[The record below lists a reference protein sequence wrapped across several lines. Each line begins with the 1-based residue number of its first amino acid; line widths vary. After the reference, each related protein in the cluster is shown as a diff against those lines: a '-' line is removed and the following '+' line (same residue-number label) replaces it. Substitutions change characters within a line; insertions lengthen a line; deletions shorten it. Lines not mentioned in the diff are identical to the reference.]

1 LSFAKMTQPTVTRTE
16 RVDDIPLLIVQ
27 MEKMQIAELMD
38 KHFPAHGNWSGMG
51 FGQTVVGWLAYIL
64 SEGDHRLNHVQGWAA
79 GLLLTLG
86 ICLKST
92 ILRDLDFSDDRLAT
106 ILTRL
111 GNDAE
116 WEGYEIEQAQVLLR
130 VYDLKSRQV
139 RIDSTTAKSYVG
151 VSEDGL
157 FQFGHSKEHR
167 PDLPQ
172 LKISQAVLDPLGLP
186 LTTTIV
192 SGESADDPLYL
203 PEIRKVQ
210 AIYPERGLLYVGDC
224 KMGAIETRAYLA
236 HGGDYYLLPLS
247 TTHLPTETLRTLLL
261 PVWAE
266 EQALTP
272 IYRPQ
277 EKEGE
282 APECIAEGFR
292 IKVKLTATVGGEE
305 IEWDEYRSVIR
316 SFKYAEAQER
326 ALEAHLKKAEKAIAA
341 LNSRGQGI
349 KRLDEAELRDAVNQ
363 ILQQHDVAG
372 LLNITYAVDSRDVSK
387 RAYKD
392 RPAQTTT
399 IVTVT
404 VETRRNANAYAEVVR
419 SLGWRVYAC
428 NDADLTLTEVVLAYR
443 DQYIVE
449 RGFNRF
455 RGKVLGL
462 TPIYLGSTTRIKG
475 LVRLL
480 TIGLRVLCLVEF
492 EVRRTLQ
499 EQNEKLVGIH
509 AGNPKR
515 ATTRPTT
522 EMMLKAFLGITLSM
536 VAIDGVEHGFMTPLN
551 AVQQNIL
558 RLVGF
563 PADIYQTV
571 QLQSVEVSTKMGER

>member
-1 LSFAKMTQPTVTRTE
+1 MPPITVTRTE
-16 RVDDIPLLIVQ
+16 RVDDIPLLIAQ
-27 MEKMQIAELMD
+27 MEKMQIANLMD
-38 KHFPAHGNWSGMG
+38 KHFPMHGNWTGLG
-51 FGQTVVGWLAYIL
+51 FGQTVVGWLAYVL
-64 SEGDHRLNHVQGWAA
+64 SEGDHRLNHVQGWVS

-86 ICLKST
+86 ICLKT
-92 ILRDLDFSDDRLAT
+92 ATLRDLDFSDDRLAT

-111 GNDAE
+111 GNDVE
-116 WEGYEIEQAQVLLR
+116 WEAYETEQAQVLLR

-157 FQFGHSKEHR
+157 FQFGLSKEHR

-210 AIYPERGLLYVGDC
+210 AIYPERGMLYVGDC

-236 HGGDYYLLPLS
+236 QGGDYYLLPLS
-247 TTHLPTETLRTLLL
+247 ATQLPTAGVHALLM
-261 PVWAE
+261 PVWSG

-272 IYRPQ
+272 ICRPS
-277 EKEGE
+277 EKEGME
-282 APECIAEGFR
+282 QEHIAEGFR
-292 IKVKLTATVGGEE
+292 VNVKLTGVVAGKEVEWEE
-305 IEWDEYRSVIR
+305 QRSVIR
-316 SFKYAEAQER
+316 SFKYAEAQKQ
-326 ALEAHLKKAEKAIAA
+326 ALESRLKKAEKGIAA

-349 KRLDEAELRDAVNQ
+349 KQLDEAKLHDAVER
-363 ILQQHDVAG
+363 IVQQHDVAG
-372 LLNITYAVDSRDVSK
+372 LLDITYTIDKQDVHK

-392 RPAQTTT
+392 RPAQTITVVTATVQTT
-399 IVTVT
+399 
-404 VETRRNANAYAEVVR
+404 RNAEAYAQVVR

-428 NDADLTLTEVVLAYR
+428 NDADLGLTEVVLAYR
-443 DQYIVE
+443 DQYVVE
-449 RGFNRF
+449 RGFNRL

-462 TPIYLGSTTRIKG
+462 TPIYLSSTTRVKG

-480 TIGLRVLCLVEF
+480 TIGLRLLCLVEF
-492 EVRRTLQ
+492 EVRRTLL
-499 EQNEKLVGIH
+499 EQNEKLAGIY

-515 ATTRPTT
+515 ATTQPTT
-522 EMMLKAFLGITLSM
+522 EIMLKAFRGITLSIL
-536 VAIDGVEHGFMTPLN
+536 VIDGVGHGFITPLN
-551 AVQQNIL
+551 EVQQNIL

-563 PADIYQTV
+563 PAEVYQAV
-571 QLQSVEVSTKMGER
+571 QLQSVELAAKMGER